1 MNIILTEIE
10 RHHDFHELF
19 ITDDSLLTNN
29 QTCQLLP
36 FLWVDMEDIYQ
47 EITNLLSSQ
56 TQRSS
61 HIILHHIDF

>member
-1 MNIILTEIE
+1 MNIILTEIK
-10 RHHDFHELF
+10 RYHNFHELF
-19 ITDDSLLTNN
+19 ITDDTLLTNN

-36 FLWVDMEDIYQ
+36 FLWVDMEYIHQ
-47 EITNLLSSQ
+47 EITNLLPSQ